1 MTPRCLNEDTSVED
15 TSVSFQDSEL
25 SLEATDSTKIE
36 SEHFLSHNSISQ
48 STLYTGLY
56 FNDAAG

>member
-15 TSVSFQDSEL
+15 SSFQDCEL
-25 SLEATDSTKIE
+25 SLEATDSQKVE
-36 SEHFLSHNSISQ
+36 SEHFLSYNSISQ
-48 STLYTGLY
+48 STLYTGHH